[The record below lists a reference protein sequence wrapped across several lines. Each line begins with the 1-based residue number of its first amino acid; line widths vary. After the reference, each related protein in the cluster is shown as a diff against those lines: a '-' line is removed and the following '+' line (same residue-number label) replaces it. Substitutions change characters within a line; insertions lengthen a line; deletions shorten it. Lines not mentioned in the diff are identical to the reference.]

1 MNNEKYTPLELSI
14 LIFFLINS
22 FSSITILKLFKDF
35 STIEI
40 LLTFIITIVLG
51 YLLIKILLMKYKD
64 DYLNNLSKNKTMNI
78 IIKIIFLIC
87 ITTTASYII
96 FNLSTII
103 QDVLLPNTSIKLII
117 LVFLILSTI
126 LAYKG
131 LKSISI
137 ASNLFFLIYLLVII
151 ISFIFNLFNVNSI
164 NLLPISINIKNI
176 NFFELLIYT
185 SSPIFLTLII
195 PKKEIINYKKYTK
208 YIKRTYIISILYIL
222 IKILFIISILG
233 TKYYSVISYP
243 EINILKMINIFNFFE
258 RLEELLIIS
267 IFIECLI
274 VSSLSI
280 RYIYEIVKDYI
291 KIKNKNFI
299 IIDLFIFLLLIN
311 INELNNNILL
321 ITQTIFILI
330 NIFINQ
336 KK

>member
-1 MNNEKYTPLELSI
+1 MNNEKYTSLELSI

-51 YLLIKILLMKYKD
+51 YLLIKILLTKYKD
-64 DYLNNLSKNKTMNI
+64 DYLNNLSKNKIINI
-78 IIKIIFLIC
+78 IIKIILLIC

-117 LVFLILSTI
+117 LAFLILSTI

-164 NLLPISINIKNI
+164 NLLPININIKNI

-185 SSPIFLTLII
+185 SAPIFLTLII

-299 IIDLFIFLLLIN
+299 IINLFIFLLLIN

-321 ITQTIFILI
+321 ISQTIFILI
-330 NIFINQ
+330 NIFIKQ